1 MNWHVIAAGI
11 LSFVIGL
18 VRLVLGEILIFQ
30 RIRAAGEIVRM
41 NGGQILNQTQVR
53 IL

>member
-1 MNWHVIAAGI
+1 MSWHVIAAGI
-11 LSFVIGL
+11 LSLVIKL

-30 RIRAAGEIVRM
+30 RIRGAGEIVRM